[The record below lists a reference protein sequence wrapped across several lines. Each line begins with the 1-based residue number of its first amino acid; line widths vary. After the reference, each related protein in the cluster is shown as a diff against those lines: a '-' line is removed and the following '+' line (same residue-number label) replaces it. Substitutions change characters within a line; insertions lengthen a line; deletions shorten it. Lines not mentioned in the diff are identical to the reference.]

1 MKLKTKA
8 DLLQLNEKCENDY
21 EISRE
26 LISQAKLSMFH
37 EECAI

>member
-1 MKLKTKA
+1 MES
-8 DLLQLNEKCENDY
+8 DLLQLNKKCENDY

-26 LISQAKLSMFH
+26 LISQAELSMFH